1 MSALKREVRQYVL
14 DLLADPSAHVKP
26 MLKDSVNLEWADRAA
41 VQAALTELFA
51 LATASLNTAEANITP
66 PDLQEINTDMQFVT
80 IDGTRF
86 VKIGSWHFDAF
97 MRESASPAS
106 RLGLTI
112 YAPNTNPHDEAGA
125 AVDIFIDP
133 KTLEVR
139 VY

>member
-14 DLLADPSAHVKP
+14 DLLAEPHTHAELLMKNS
-26 MLKDSVNLEWADRAA
+26 LNLEDDDREA
-41 VQAALTELFA
+41 VHAALTELFA

-66 PDLQEINTDMQFVT
+66 PDLQDVNTDMQFVT